1 MNERAIELYL
11 QASEFAYT
19 TIGRES
25 ADTAYFQG
33 TVAGKFAELIIQ
45 ECLLCCERVIS
56 DPVSQSQDTWL
67 NGGLQCMEEIKHN
80 FGVEDLQNT
89 IVSNHS

>member
-1 MNERAIELYL
+1 MNERIRKLARQSGLIQY
-11 QASEFAYT
+11 
-19 TIGRES
+19 
-25 ADTAYFQG
+25 DTDSKL
-33 TVAGKFAELIIQ
+33 VEVEKFTELIVQ

-56 DPVSQSQDTWL
+56 DPVPKTQDTWL